1 MSSEPTRTGA
11 APSSIGDLPTT
22 TGSTAPVI
30 TRSEATWRG
39 DRSFEAGPAGRTHI
53 IDGAAK
59 LAPGPVETL
68 LNAIATCSSLDVID
82 IIAKRR
88 TPVEKLSVK
97 VTAHRRPDY
106 PRRVMR
112 LEMDFVIDGANIEPD
127 HAERA
132 IHLSFER
139 YCSVAASL
147 GADIVAETRLTLNG
161 VSGDPVQHHVWSPAQ
176 A

>member
-1 MSSEPTRTGA
+1 MMRASDPAGTS
-11 APSSIGDLPTT
+11 SSIGDLPTT

-30 TRSEATWRG
+30 SRTEAVWRG
-39 DRSFEAGPAGRTHI
+39 DRSFDAGPPGRTHL
-53 IDGAAK
+53 IDGGAK
-59 LAPGPVETL
+59 RAPGPVETL

-88 TPVEKLSVK
+88 TPVEKLVVK

-112 LEMDFVIDGANIEPD
+112 LEMEFVVDGAGIEKE

-139 YCSVAASL
+139 YCSVAGSL
-147 GADIVAETRLTLNG
+147 GPDIVAETRLTLNG
-161 VSGDPVQHHVWSPAQ
+161 KSHEPVRQHVWRPPTG
-176 A
+176 